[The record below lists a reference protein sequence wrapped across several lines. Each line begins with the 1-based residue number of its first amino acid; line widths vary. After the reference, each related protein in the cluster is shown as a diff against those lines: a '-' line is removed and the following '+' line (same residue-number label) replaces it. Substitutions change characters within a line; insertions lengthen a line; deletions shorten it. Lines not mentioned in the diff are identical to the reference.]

1 MEKLDRENFGSSK
14 DIVEDNIEKL
24 KEIFPDV
31 FSEEKIDF
39 EKLREKLG
47 EFVDN
52 KQERYN
58 FTWHGKTKAKKIAQ
72 KPSTGTLRPVKE
84 ESKNWDETE
93 NLYIEGDNLEVLKL
107 LQKSYHN
114 KVKMIYI
121 DPPYNTGN
129 DFVYKDDY
137 KNNLN
142 NYIELTE
149 QVDGNGNKVS
159 TNFDTSGRYH
169 TNWLNMMYP
178 RLKLA
183 RNLLKEDGVIFISID
198 DNEVHNL
205 RKICDEI
212 FGEKNFVGEIIRKTK
227 SMTADKNTGFNLQHE
242 NLIIYSK
249 NVEKIFLYGEEKQF
263 KNYSNPDNDE
273 KGEWTSADPSAKSGG
288 ESTYFKIENPYT
300 GKSDYPPE
308 GRYWA
313 FSKDTLEKY
322 IESGKIKFR
331 KEYSENQRGFTFKR
345 YKSELDSLHNPV
357 NSLFP
362 IKNSFMNQAGTKE
375 LQEIMENNIFD
386 NPKPIV
392 FIKKL
397 VKYSTSND
405 DIILD
410 FFSGSATTAHAIIK
424 QNIEDNNNRKF
435 IMVQLP
441 EPTPEKSD
449 ARKADYKTISDIGKE
464 RIRRAG
470 EKIKKEYKDN
480 ENIDNLDTGFKVFKL
495 DSSNIKTWDV
505 SLEDDLKE
513 SLFDIVDNIKD
524 DRNEEDILYELLLKY
539 GLDLTLP
546 IEKLEIKNK
555 NVYVI
560 GFGALVICLDQEINL
575 ELVEEIGKLKEK
587 YQPEIMR
594 VVFKDSGFKNDVVKT
609 NAIQILDKYNID
621 DVKSL

>member
-1 MEKLDRENFGSSK
+1 MKRLDSEKFGSSK
-14 DIVEDNIEKL
+14 NILEDNIKKL

-31 FSEEKIDF
+31 FSEEKVDF
-39 EKLREKLG
+39 EKLKEKIG
-47 EFVDN
+47 EFIDD

-58 FTWHGKTKAKKIAQ
+58 FTWHGKNKAKKIAQ
-72 KPSTGTLRPVKE
+72 KPSTGTLRPVKK
-84 ESKNWDETE
+84 ESKNWEETE
-93 NLYIEGDNLEVLKL
+93 NLYLEGDNLEVLKL

-121 DPPYNTGN
+121 DPPYNTGK
-129 DFVYKDDY
+129 DFVYKDNY
-137 KNNLN
+137 KDNLK
-142 NYIELTE
+142 NYLEISG
-149 QVDGNGNKVS
+149 QVDEEGNMFS
-159 TNFDTSGRYH
+159 TNSESNGRYH
-169 TNWLNMMYP
+169 SDWLDMMYP

-183 RNLLKEDGVIFISID
+183 RNLLKENGVIFISID

-227 SMTADKNTGFNLQHE
+227 SMTADKKTGFNLQHE

-249 NVEKIFLYGEEKQF
+249 NVEKIFLSGEEKQF

-273 KGEWTSADPSAKSGG
+273 KGEWTSGDPSAKSGG

-313 FSKDTLEKY
+313 FSKDTLENY

-345 YKSELDSLHNPV
+345 YKSELDSSHNPV
-357 NSLFP
+357 NSLFS
-362 IKNSFMNQAGTKE
+362 IKNLFMNQAGTKE
-375 LQEIMENNIFD
+375 VQEIMENNIFD
-386 NPKPIV
+386 NPKPII

-397 VKYSTSND
+397 IKYSTSND
-405 DIILD
+405 DIVLD
-410 FFSGSATTAHAIIK
+410 FFSGSATTANAIIK
-424 QNIEDNNNRKF
+424 QNIEDKKNRRY

-449 ARKADYKTISDIGKE
+449 ARKVGYKTISDIGKE

-470 EKIKKEYKDN
+470 EKIKKENKDN
-480 ENIDNLDTGFKVFKL
+480 NNIDNLDTGFKVFKL

-505 SLEDDLKE
+505 SLEDDLE
-513 SLFDIVDNIKD
+513 ENLFDIVDNIKD
-524 DRNEEDILYELLLKY
+524 DRNEHDILYELLLKY

-546 IEKLEIKNK
+546 IEKLEINNK
-555 NVYVI
+555 DVYVI
-560 GFGALVICLDQEINL
+560 GLGALIICLDEKIDL
-575 ELVEEIGKLKEK
+575 ELVEEIGKLKER

-594 VVFKDSGFKNDVVKT
+594 VVLKDSGFKNDVVKT